1 MRTISVK
8 DNQTVLDIAMQY
20 YGTAEAVSEILDIKP
35 GIKNDATSLVAEGRE
50 LGYFYPDRKLK
61 PGVAI
66 QIDDESLLFKKTVV
80 KKIEIDVTTYT

>member
-20 YGTAEAVSEILDIKP
+20 YGTVEAVSEILDINP

-50 LGYFYPDRKLK
+50 LGYF
-61 PGVAI
+61 
-66 QIDDESLLFKKTVV
+66 
-80 KKIEIDVTTYT
+80 